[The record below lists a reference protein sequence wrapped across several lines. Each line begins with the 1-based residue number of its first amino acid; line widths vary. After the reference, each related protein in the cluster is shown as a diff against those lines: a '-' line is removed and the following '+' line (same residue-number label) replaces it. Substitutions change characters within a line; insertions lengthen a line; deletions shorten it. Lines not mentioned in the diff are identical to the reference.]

1 MEREKPQFVRFAS
14 AFDGVE
20 FEWDPQKN
28 LANIRN
34 HGVSFQTASLVF
46 YDPNIV
52 YRNDEKH
59 SDAEQRHCDW
69 GCRQRWRFIRCEH
82 NSRR

>member
-1 MEREKPQFVRFAS
+1 MEREKPQLVRFAS

-46 YDPNIV
+46 YDPNIF
-52 YRNDEKH
+52 RNDEKH
-59 SDAEQRHCDW
+59 SER
-69 GCRQRWRFIRCEH
+69 
-82 NSRR
+82 SRETLRLELPAALAFYSL